1 MEKTEFKNK
10 IFQYSLTGYLILLL
24 CWNLYVL
31 NTGNLYGLIPIVI
44 QGVLL
49 ILIFLKNKY
58 TKIGIKIWSIILI
71 LSSGLSLAGK
81 SIKIFL
87 GDEIIITEF
96 MLKVLFL
103 SIGILIYTFNEKF
116 VELIKSE

>member
-44 QGVLL
+44 QGALL

>member
-24 CWNLYVL
+24 CWNLYAL
-31 NTGNLYGLIPIVI
+31 NTGNLYGLIPIII
-44 QGVLL
+44 QGALL

-96 MLKVLFL
+96 MVKILFL

>member
-24 CWNLYVL
+24 CWNLYAL
-31 NTGNLYGLIPIVI
+31 NTGNLYGLIPIII
-44 QGVLL
+44 QGALL

-96 MLKVLFL
+96 MVKILFL
-103 SIGILIYTFNEKF
+103 SIGILIYIFNEKF